1 MAVISSSTYV
11 IQGGPALVRINKL
24 YQATMKI
31 FNCMNNHIMIEKDP
45 LLGIVEQISIKDE
58 VGELNV
64 NEMTMNIRK

>member
-1 MAVISSSTYV
+1 
-11 IQGGPALVRINKL
+11 
-24 YQATMKI
+24 
-31 FNCMNNHIMIEKDP
+31 MNNHIMIEKDP